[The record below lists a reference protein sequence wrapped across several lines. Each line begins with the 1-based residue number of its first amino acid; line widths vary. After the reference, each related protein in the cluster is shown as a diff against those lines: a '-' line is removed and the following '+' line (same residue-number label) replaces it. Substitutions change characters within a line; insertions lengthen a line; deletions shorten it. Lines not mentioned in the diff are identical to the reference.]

1 MNMTQQA
8 YAPAPAWYAP
18 PQEWY
23 PPPPPPPPKPTWW
36 KRRWIWLTS
45 VSVAVVVAG
54 GAWFCVAYNTHQ
66 QELRVAH
73 QQQVAAQ
80 QAEQQ
85 RQAAEQQRQV
95 AEQAR
100 QAAEAKQLA
109 DAAQVKSDMQTTLD
123 NDPTFGPCHLVV
135 SDVRLVKADGNHYD
149 GIATVHGPRGINHS
163 VMVHVTVDDTNIMW
177 RTDSGAFLWAAYE

>member
-1 MNMTQQA
+1 MTQQA
-8 YAPAPAWYAP
+8 YGPAPAWYAP

-80 QAEQQ
+80 AAEQQ
-85 RQAAEQQRQV
+85 RQAAEQ
-95 AEQAR
+95 AR
-100 QAAEAKQLA
+100 QAAEQAAAKAAAQQLA
-109 DAAQVKSDMQTTLD
+109 DAEQVKTDMQATLD
-123 NDPTFGPCHLVV
+123 RDPDFASYHFVV
-135 SDVRLVKADGNHYD
+135 TQVRLVKADANHYD
-149 GIATVHGPRGINHS
+149 GIATVHGSRGIDHQ
-163 VMVHVTVDDTNIMW
+163 VMLHVTVDGTNIMW
-177 RTDSGAFLWAAYE
+177 RTDQGAFLWAVYE